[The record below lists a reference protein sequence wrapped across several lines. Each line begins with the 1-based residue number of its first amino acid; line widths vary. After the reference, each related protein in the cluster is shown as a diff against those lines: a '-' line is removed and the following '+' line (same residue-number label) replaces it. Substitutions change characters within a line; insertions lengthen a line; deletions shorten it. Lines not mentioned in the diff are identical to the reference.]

1 MVSTFANYNLIA
13 RNLDRTL
20 TLKKAEPLVARD
32 TDYFLA
38 NIGNVKSVD
47 DFIKDTR
54 LFNYAMNAFGLED
67 MAYAKAY
74 MRKVL
79 NEGVAEKNSFANR
92 LADDRFVNFAK
103 TFDFAA
109 KGDKVTADKEAMKKV
124 TELYARQEVEEEAGN
139 EDEGVRLALYFERT
153 APTVKSAYGLLADPA
168 LWQVVKTVL
177 GFPDAMAGADID
189 KQAAAVNKRLDV
201 KDLQDPE
208 KLQKLIGRFT
218 VMWDVNNNTDTD
230 PVLALFS
237 SGSGSAQST
246 VSTELA
252 ATLHNLKRGGY

>member
-20 TLKKAEPLVARD
+20 TLKKAEPLVKRD
-32 TDYFLA
+32 TEYFLA
-38 NIGNVKSVD
+38 NIGNVKSID

-79 NEGVAEKNSFANR
+79 DEGVTEKNSFANR

-109 KGDKVTADKEAMKKV
+109 KGDKVTSDTEAMKKV

-237 SGSGSAQST
+237 SGAGSAQST